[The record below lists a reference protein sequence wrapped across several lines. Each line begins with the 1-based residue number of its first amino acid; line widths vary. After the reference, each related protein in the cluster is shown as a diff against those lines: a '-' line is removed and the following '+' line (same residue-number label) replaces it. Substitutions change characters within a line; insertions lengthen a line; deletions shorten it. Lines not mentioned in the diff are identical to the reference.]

1 LHTTVIKVDPE
12 NIKPGS
18 LEPAA
23 RLLNAGSLV
32 AFPTETVYGLG
43 AIYRDEA
50 ALRQIFV
57 TKGRPTD
64 NPLIVH
70 IWQLAQLTGLVQ
82 KIEDK
87 WQRLIETF
95 WPGPLTLI
103 FPKRATVPD
112 LVTAG
117 LATVAV
123 RMPSH
128 PVARE
133 LLRLTKT
140 PVAAPSANLSGKPSP
155 TRAEHV
161 LTDFR
166 EKIPLVVDGG
176 SCQAGLEST
185 VLMLDAGQ
193 PRILRPGAITKE
205 MLEATLNETVAVAA
219 GGEVNRPQ
227 APGMKYRHY
236 APKAPVLL
244 VEGEKAKV
252 VAHINALLQEQ
263 RGSTKIVIIS
273 SSETRSQYQTNLV
286 LDLGPKGHLELAAR
300 RLYDLLRQCDAL
312 EADRI
317 IIEGVTETGIGAAIK
332 NRLNNAAG
340 GNVIRVS

>member
-1 LHTTVIKVDPE
+1 LQTTVIKINPE
-12 NIKPGS
+12 EIKPES

-23 RLLNAGSLV
+23 RLLNEGQLV

-50 ALRQIFV
+50 ALSQIFAA
-57 TKGRPTD
+57 KGRPND

-70 IWQLAQLTGLVQ
+70 IWQLAQLTELVQ
-82 KIEDK
+82 VINPK
-87 WQRLIETF
+87 WQRLIEAF

-103 FPKRATVPD
+103 FPKKAIVPD

-133 LLRLTKT
+133 LLRLTGI

-161 LTDFR
+161 LTDFMA
-166 EKIPLVVDGG
+166 KIPLVVDGG
-176 SCQAGLEST
+176 PCQAGLEST

-193 PRILRPGAITKE
+193 PRILRPGSITRE
-205 MLEATLNETVAVAA
+205 MLETALNETVAVAA
-219 GGEVNRPQ
+219 GETNRPQ

-252 VAHINALLQEQ
+252 VAYINTLLQEQ
-263 RGSTKIVIIS
+263 SKSAKVVIIG
-273 SSETRSQYQTNLV
+273 SSETISQYQTDLV
-286 LDLGPKGHLELAAR
+286 LDFGPEGHLELAAM
-300 RLYDLLRQCDAL
+300 RLYAFLRQCDAL
-312 EADRI
+312 GADRI
-317 IIEGVTETGIGAAIK
+317 IIEGVNETGIGAAIK
-332 NRLNNAAG
+332 NRLNKAAG
-340 GNVIRVS
+340 GNVIHVS